1 MRRVDRE
8 VTDFL
13 KMTDIMKNCEC
24 CRLGLVDKNEAYI
37 VPMIFGIEIIG
48 EQVILYFHCANQ
60 GRKIELISGQT
71 ITSFEMDTKHQ
82 LIKGKT
88 GCDFSYLYQCIMG
101 KGELQ
106 IVSDRDEKNYGLQR
120 IMDHYTSEKQWE
132 FNEKLLKRTT
142 VLKLFVKTWS
152 CKEHGKGI

>member
-37 VPMIFGIEIIG
+37 VPMNFGIEIIG

-120 IMDHYTSEKQWE
+120 IMDHYTSEKQ
-132 FNEKLLKRTT
+132 
-142 VLKLFVKTWS
+142 
-152 CKEHGKGI
+152 

>member
-1 MRRVDRE
+1 M
-8 VTDFL
+8 
-13 KMTDIMKNCEC
+13 
-24 CRLGLVDKNEAYI
+24 
-37 VPMIFGIEIIG
+37 
-48 EQVILYFHCANQ
+48 
-60 GRKIELISGQT
+60 ISGQT

-120 IMDHYTSEKQWE
+120 IMDHYTSEKQWK

>member
-37 VPMIFGIEIIG
+37 VPMNFGIEIIG

-71 ITSFEMDTKHQ
+71 ITSFEMDK
-82 LIKGKT
+82 IG
-88 GCDFSYLYQCIMG
+88 
-101 KGELQ
+101 
-106 IVSDRDEKNYGLQR
+106 RA
-120 IMDHYTSEKQWE
+120 
-132 FNEKLLKRTT
+132 
-142 VLKLFVKTWS
+142 S
-152 CKEHGKGI
+152 CRERV

>member
-1 MRRVDRE
+1 M
-8 VTDFL
+8 
-13 KMTDIMKNCEC
+13 
-24 CRLGLVDKNEAYI
+24 
-37 VPMIFGIEIIG
+37 
-48 EQVILYFHCANQ
+48 
-60 GRKIELISGQT
+60 
-71 ITSFEMDTKHQ
+71 
-82 LIKGKT
+82 IKGKT

-142 VLKLFVKTWS
+142 VLKLFVKLGLV
-152 CKEHGKGI
+152 KNMEKGFNNTKKDTIDMMICSLYERQ